1 MSALYALLADLL
13 VVLHLLFILF
23 VVLGGFLTIRWPRLA
38 WAHLPAVAWAVVVEW
53 AGWLCPLTPWEV
65 RLRSLAGEAGYQ
77 GDFVA
82 HYLLPLLYPQ
92 AMTRTT
98 QVLLGALALAVNAAI
113 YGGWWYLR
121 RRR

>member
-1 MSALYALLADLL
+1 MPGLYGLLADLL

-23 VVLGGFLTIRWPRLA
+23 VVFGGILAIRWHGLA

-65 RLRSLAGEAGYQ
+65 RLRSLAGEAGYH

-82 HYLLPLLYPQ
+82 QYLLPVLYPE
-92 AMTRTT
+92 ALTRTT
-98 QVLLGALALAVNAAI
+98 QLLLGAAVLAVNAAI

-121 RRR
+121 QRR

>member
-1 MSALYALLADLL
+1 LSALYALLADLL

-23 VVLGGFLTIRWPRLA
+23 VVLGGFLTIRRPRLA

-53 AGWLCPLTPWEV
+53 AGWLCPLTPWEA

>member
-1 MSALYALLADLL
+1 LATLYAVLADLL

-23 VVLGGFLTIRWPRLA
+23 VVLGGFLAMRWHRLA
-38 WAHLPAVAWAVVVEW
+38 WAHLPAVAWAVAVEW

-65 RLRSLAGEAGYQ
+65 RLRSLAGETGYH

-82 HYLLPLLYPQ
+82 QYLLPLLYPQ

-98 QVLLGALALAVNAAI
+98 QILLGVLALAVNAAI
-113 YGGWWYLR
+113 YGSWWYLR

>member
-1 MSALYALLADLL
+1 LATLYAVLADLL

-23 VVLGGFLTIRWPRLA
+23 VVLGGFLAMRWHRLA
-38 WAHLPAVAWAVVVEW
+38 WAHLPAVAWAVAVEW

-65 RLRSLAGEAGYQ
+65 RLRSLAGETGYH

-82 HYLLPLLYPQ
+82 QYLLPLLYPQ

-98 QVLLGALALAVNAAI
+98 QILLGVLALAVNAAI
-113 YGGWWYLR
+113 YGSWWYLHR
-121 RRR
+121 RR